1 MFDTKTLKADAALVA
16 SAPRTS
22 LCSPLAL
29 SAIARLFE
37 MPGPNHWPSLARRLH
52 QSEFDEFRSMCRTLL
67 NTSTSSSSDL
77 MRLQLYAEI
86 LYEVLDREA
95 IEYSVPLAAE

>member
-29 SAIARLFE
+29 AAMARLLE
-37 MPGPNHWPSLARRLH
+37 LPGPNHWPALARRLR
-52 QSEFDEFRSMCRTLL
+52 QSEFEEFRSIGRALL
-67 NTSTSSSSDL
+67 DAGAPGGSDL

-86 LYEVLDREA
+86 LYEALERDGLD
-95 IEYSVPLAAE
+95 YSAPLAAE